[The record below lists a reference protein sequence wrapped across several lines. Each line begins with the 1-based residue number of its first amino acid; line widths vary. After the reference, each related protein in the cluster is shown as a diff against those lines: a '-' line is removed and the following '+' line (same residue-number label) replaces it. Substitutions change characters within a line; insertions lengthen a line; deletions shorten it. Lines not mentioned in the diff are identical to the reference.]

1 MKFMHR
7 NAFPFFKQHGIFFCC
22 HDRVSKALQT
32 VRPKSA
38 SIQNACHLPDLS
50 VSVFQFLLQIQEAAA
65 FRNRRHSMTDRLK
78 NCMTH
83 PTVFRKLPGVQLRV
97 SAAQIQSADAFRQLF
112 IFHRRKFHKLQSLLP
127 QRSFVFFI
135 IKTKR
140 CVLCN
145 ADSKPPGG
153 GNGKLHCS
161 AAILARRLCN
171 VRRPARCSAVC
182 RCTSFFCALCRH
194 CIVLLLCVFA
204 HAVRCRCDPQHLLQ
218 INML

>member
-22 HDRVSKALQT
+22 HDRVSKALQA

-127 QRSFVFFI
+127 QRPFVFFI

-145 ADSKPPGG
+145 ADSKALFIQGR
-153 GNGKLHCS
+153 KLWRIRTIR
-161 AAILARRLCN
+161 A
-171 VRRPARCSAVC
+171 
-182 RCTSFFCALCRH
+182 F
-194 CIVLLLCVFA
+194 
-204 HAVRCRCDPQHLLQ
+204 
-218 INML
+218 